1 MKAVEVKDLFWRYP
15 AFVGEMNP
23 WVLKGLNLEV
33 ERGEFFG
40 ITGPSGAGKT
50 TLCYFLA
57 GILPH
62 ETKLPGGTMADY
74 VKGEVDVLGE
84 VVTKLDGGRLVGKG
98 VLAPRVG
105 LIMQDPEN
113 QFLRMSVLH
122 EVAFG
127 LQMMQLPP
135 EEIEKRAREGL
146 EAAGLGY
153 LWPVAELLHPLE
165 LSGGQKQRVAIA
177 AFLAMRPDLL
187 ILDEPTSDLD
197 PVGKREVVETVRS
210 LKDNYDLTV
219 ILVEHMPEAMLEFA
233 DRVALLDDGRIV
245 EVERPRKFYSGVKL
259 AMEKGVR
266 LPELARVADAAN
278 IHPIPLTVEE
288 GLKVL
293 VPRVS
298 TATTPA
304 APKRDSPVIITTEDV
319 WFHYPDGTLALRG
332 VSMDVREGDYM
343 ALLGRNGSGKT
354 TLAKIFNGIY
364 APEKGEAEILGQD
377 ATRKEVRRQLA
388 RKVGYVFQNPTHQLF
403 TRKVYEEIAYALR
416 NLELDREEID
426 RRVHSVLRAV
436 NLEDKIDEDPMF
448 LGKGQQQR
456 LAVACVLAMQP
467 SVLIVDEPTTG
478 QDYRMTESI
487 MSLIDELHQAG
498 TTILIIT
505 HDMTVV
511 AEHCQ
516 QATVLHEG
524 QIIFAGSVR
533 ELFLNE
539 EILGRAFLEPPQ
551 SAKLSIAARRQQPDF
566 PMLLNFREWASALKS
581 GYPGA
586 GGWHDASREGERGRK
601 NTDR

>member
-23 WVLKGLNLEV
+23 WVLKDVNLEV
-33 ERGEFFG
+33 EKGEFFG

-62 ETKLPGGTMADY
+62 DTKLPGGIVTDY
-74 VKGEVDVLGE
+74 VRGEVDVLGE
-84 VVTKLDGGRLVGKG
+84 VVTKLEGEKLAGKG
-98 VLAPRVG
+98 ALSPRVG

-127 LQMMQLPP
+127 VQMMRLAP
-135 EEIEKRAREGL
+135 EEITKRIREGL
-146 EAAGLGY
+146 QAAGLGY

-177 AFLAMRPDLL
+177 AFLAMRPELL

-197 PVGKREVVETVRS
+197 PIGKREVIETVRT
-210 LKDNYDLTV
+210 LKDSYDLTV
-219 ILVEHMPEAMLEFA
+219 ILVEHVPEVMLEFA
-233 DRVALLDDGRIV
+233 DRVALLDDGKIV
-245 EVERPRKFYSGVKL
+245 ETDRPRKFYSSVKL

-266 LPELARVADAAN
+266 LPELARVADAAD
-278 IHPIPLTVEE
+278 ISPIPLTVEE
-288 GLKVL
+288 GLEVL
-293 VPRVS
+293 VPRVGPVALPDES
-298 TATTPA
+298 
-304 APKRDSPVIITTEDV
+304 KRERPVIISTEDV

-332 VSMDVREGDYM
+332 VSMKVRDGDYM

-364 APEKGEAEILGQD
+364 APEKGKAEILGQD
-377 ATRKEVRRQLA
+377 ATRKEVRNQLA

-403 TRKVYEEIAYALR
+403 TREVYEEMVYALR
-416 NLELDREEID
+416 NLELDRKEID
-426 RRVHSVLRAV
+426 RRVHSALKAV
-436 NLEDKIDEDPMF
+436 NLEDKIHEDPMF

-487 MSLIDELHQAG
+487 MNLIDELHRAG

-524 QIIFAGSVR
+524 QAIFTGSVR
-533 ELFLNE
+533 DLFLDE
-539 EILGRAFLEPPQ
+539 EILERAFLEPPQ
-551 SAKLSIAARRQQPDF
+551 TAKLSLAARRQRPDF
-566 PMLLNFREWASALKS
+566 PMLLNFQEWVGALEDGAAGAREMA
-581 GYPGA
+581 
-586 GGWHDASREGERGRK
+586 
-601 NTDR
+601 